1 MRDKAQAANLNFQ
14 LLAYSTGNEAPVQAM
29 ENERIRLTFEKECRG
44 HYGEERE
51 HLSGSYCDIS
61 AWGCFSLEKA
71 LVGGGPGLRASSIYL
86 NTSSLLMLG
95 LHTCCALN
103 YLLKINPSIKPRG
116 VSLYVFNRREEGEQ
130 LRPWLFQHRTSRT
143 SCRVW
148 SNSLKMTPS
157 DVARATGKTGGATN

>member
-1 MRDKAQAANLNFQ
+1 MNFQ

-116 VSLYVFNRREEGEQ
+116 VSNMSLTEERRESSSG
-130 LRPWLFQHRTSRT
+130 PGCF
-143 SCRVW
+143 
-148 SNSLKMTPS
+148 N
-157 DVARATGKTGGATN
+157 TGPAGLPAECGVTA